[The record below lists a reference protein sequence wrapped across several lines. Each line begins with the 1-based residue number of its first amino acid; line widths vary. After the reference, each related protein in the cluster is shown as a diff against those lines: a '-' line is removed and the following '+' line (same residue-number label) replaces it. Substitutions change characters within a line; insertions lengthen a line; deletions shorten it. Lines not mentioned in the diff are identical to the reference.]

1 MILLLIATIIAVATE
16 VAAIFYIAK
25 LIRKAEGD
33 NG

>member
-1 MILLLIATIIAVATE
+1 MTWIFLAIIIAVATE